1 MAAQRLVFIIGGGK
15 TGSYLATLLQKSC
28 DIRVIENRPNIYE
41 RLKRELP
48 GNIIYF
54 GDGTDPAL
62 LETLGIAKAD
72 VVAAVTGDDET
83 NLVACSLAKFEYQVE
98 RVIMRVNNPRNAWLC
113 TPEMG
118 VDVAINQSDFI
129 ASIIVEE
136 MAPSDMLTLARLR
149 QGQVQIVEE
158 IIQPNS
164 SVIGKKL
171 AQLGLPQGCNIAA
184 IIRNEAIIIPDGST
198 VLQAGDETVT
208 VMDASKRSALQ
219 KIFEATQG

>member
-15 TGSYLATLLQKSC
+15 TGSYLASLLQKTC
-28 DIRVIENRPNIYE
+28 DVRVLENRPQIYE
-41 RLKRELP
+41 KLQRELP
-48 GNIIYF
+48 GNILHF

-98 RVIMRVNNPRNAWLC
+98 RVIMRINNPRNAWLC

-118 VDVAINQSDFI
+118 VDVAINQSDFL

-136 MAPSDMLTLARLR
+136 MTPSDMLTLARLR
-149 QGQVQIVEE
+149 QGKVQIVEE
-158 IIQPNS
+158 IIQSNS
-164 SVIGKKL
+164 PVVGKKL
-171 AQLGLPQGCNIAA
+171 SELGLPSGCNIAA
-184 IIRNEAIIIPDGST
+184 VLRGGQVVIPDGAT
-198 VLQAGDETVT
+198 VLQDADEIVA
-208 VMDASKRSALQ
+208 VIDGSRRDSLQ
-219 KIFEATQG
+219 KIIEGLNG